1 MECEGA
7 VAFFL
12 VMYGYSRCRN
22 HHERVRGGIADDVRR
37 VSVVALGG
45 IVYIWF
51 YEGRKT
57 PYNRLFSGSNAHC
70 IEYTVRI

>member
-7 VAFFL
+7 VVFL
-12 VMYGYSRCRN
+12 VMCGRN
-22 HHERVRGGIADDVRR
+22 RWWSHSEMVRGGIAEDGRR